1 VQPTNSKSTGADSR
15 VLIVVPAWR
24 EEATI
29 VSTIE
34 AIRGVVPGAGLL
46 VVDDGS
52 KDRTAEFARAA
63 GVAVASLPFN
73 VGVGGAM
80 RVGFLYAVREG
91 YDAVVQVDADGQ
103 HDPAHVPDL
112 LRALA
117 DADIAVGSR
126 FAGTGGY
133 QVHGPRRWAMVVL
146 ARILSGL
153 TGTRLTDVTSG
164 FRASGPR
171 AIALFAQ
178 EYPMVVAHRAGL
190 RFAEI
195 PVEMRVRQGG
205 SPSQGRLRSALY
217 FFRAMLVLLLALVH
231 TRQVNSDARSDAQ

>member
-1 VQPTNSKSTGADSR
+1 M
-15 VLIVVPAWR
+15 VPAWR

-29 VSTIE
+29 VATIE
-34 AIRGVVPGAGLL
+34 AIRGAVPGVALL

-63 GVAVASLPFN
+63 GVEVASLPFN

-91 YDAVVQVDADGQ
+91 YGAVVQVDADGQ

-112 LRALA
+112 LRALD
-117 DADIAVGSR
+117 DADIAIGSR

-133 QVHGPRRWAMVVL
+133 RVHGPRRWAMVVL
-146 ARILSGL
+146 AWILSGL

-164 FRASGPR
+164 FRAAGPR

-178 EYPMVVAHRAGL
+178 EYPAEYLGDTVESMVVAHRAGL
-190 RFAEI
+190 RIAEI

-217 FFRAMLVLLLALVH
+217 FFRATLVLLLALVH
-231 TRQVNSDARSDAQ
+231 TRPANSDARSAAQ

>member
-1 VQPTNSKSTGADSR
+1 
-15 VLIVVPAWR
+15 VPAWR

-178 EYPMVVAHRAGL
+178 EYPAEYLGDTVESMVVAHRAGL